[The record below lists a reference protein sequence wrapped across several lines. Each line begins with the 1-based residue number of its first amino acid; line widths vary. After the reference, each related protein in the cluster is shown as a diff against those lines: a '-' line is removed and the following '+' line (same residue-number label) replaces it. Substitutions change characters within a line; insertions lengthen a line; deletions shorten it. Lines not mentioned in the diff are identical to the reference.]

1 MLFEILYAIW
11 NSLCFFFYKL
21 PAHALCPFYHW
32 NTGLFWH
39 RFTTKLRGRTE
50 ISHVTF
56 APTHMYH
63 YHHHSTDWLFFFFL
77 TRNETSLKLDK
88 PSKSIVNLRVS
99 SWCVHFMKKK
109 VKVLVTQSCPT
120 LRHPMDG
127 STPGSSVHRLLQARL
142 LEWAAIL
149 CSGGSSRPRDS
160 TWISCFAGR
169 FFTI

>member
-1 MLFEILYAIW
+1 MPILPLEYWSFLAQVY
-11 NSLCFFFYKL
+11 NKTERKDRDFPCN
-21 PAHALCPFYHW
+21 LCPH
-32 NTGLFWH
+32 T
-39 RFTTKLRGRTE
+39 
-50 ISHVTF
+50 HVPLSPSLNRL
-56 APTHMYH
+56 A
-63 YHHHSTDWLFFFFL
+63 FFFFL

-127 STPGSSVHRLLQARL
+127 STPGSSVHRLLQARI